1 MKYLVVMLLVFA
13 AWAAQMPTAEAE
25 SGIEG
30 EITLSPIHGGPSQV
44 GVPDSKA
51 LANAEFKVENESGG
65 VAEFITDDAGRFH
78 LSLPP
83 GHYTVSLKNIRILR
97 SPNQVI
103 VTAGQ
108 VTTADLV
115 FDNGIRLPV
124 EPNGGPA

>member
-83 GHYTVSLKNIRILR
+83 GHYTVSLKNRKPGIGKYGPFDVDI
-97 SPNQVI
+97 
-103 VTAGQ
+103 TAGQ
-108 VTTADLV
+108 TSKVQWNCDS
-115 FDNGIRLPV
+115 GIR
-124 EPNGGPA
+124 